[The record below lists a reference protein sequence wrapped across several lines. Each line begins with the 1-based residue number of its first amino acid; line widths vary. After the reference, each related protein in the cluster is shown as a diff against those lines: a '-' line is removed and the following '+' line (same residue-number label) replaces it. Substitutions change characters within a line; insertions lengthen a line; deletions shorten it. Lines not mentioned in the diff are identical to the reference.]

1 MKIQFIGATHEVTGS
16 CTLLE
21 VGGRYYMVD
30 CGMEQGTDVF
40 QNIPLPVP
48 AGAIEA
54 VFLTHA
60 HIDHSGMLPK
70 LCKDGFSGP
79 IYATEATCDLC
90 NIMLRDSAHI
100 QESEVQWRN
109 RKAERSG
116 EPLVE
121 PTYTMNDAMAAI
133 KLLRPVRYQE
143 LLQVAEGIDLQM
155 TDIGHLLGSAAIE
168 LWLTENGE
176 TRKIVFSGDVGNT
189 NQPLL
194 NDPKTVEETDYLVIE
209 STYGDRFHSKA
220 RGDAEAE
227 LSDCIQRAFD
237 RGGNLVIPSFAVGRT
252 QEMLYLIREIKQ
264 KGLVTGHDGFPVY
277 VDSPLAV
284 EATGIFLQSHESN
297 FAEETRGDVIAEFAG
312 YLQRALDRGGNVVIP
327 SFAVGRTQEMLYAI
341 REIKQK
347 GLVKGHD
354 GFPVYV
360 DSPLAVEATGIFLQ
374 SHESN
379 FDPETLEVIRQG
391 VNPIWSKGVTLSVT
405 SEESKLINADLQ
417 PKVILS
423 ASGMCEAGRIRHHLK
438 HNLWRK
444 ESIVLF
450 VGYQAEH
457 SLGRKLQEGVKNV
470 KLFGE
475 DIAVHAEI
483 ATLHGTSGHADKEGL
498 LNWLLSFREKP
509 KLVFVNHGDDDSCE
523 AFRKTLE
530 EMGYR
535 AEAPYSGTEYD
546 LLTGKLTAYTEGV
559 KIDRAAAFKGS
570 QRARQVY
577 GELLAAAEALLALVR
592 TRRGCT
598 NKDNAKLTA
607 QIRSLIEK
615 WK

>member
-21 VGGRYYMVD
+21 VGGRRYLVD

-40 QNIPLPVP
+40 QNIPLPV
-48 AGAIEA
+48 AANQIEA

-79 IYATEATCDLC
+79 IYATEATCALC
-90 NIMLRDSAHI
+90 DIMLRDSAHI
-100 QESEVQWRN
+100 QESEAQWRS
-109 RKAERSG
+109 RKAERAG
-116 EPLVE
+116 EPPVE
-121 PTYTMNDAMAAI
+121 PTYNVNDALAAI
-133 KLLRPVRYQE
+133 RLLRPVKYQE
-143 LLQVAEGIDLQM
+143 LLRVAEGIDLRM

-194 NDPKTVEETDYLVIE
+194 NDPMAIAQTDYLVIE
-209 STYGDRFHSKA
+209 STYGNRYHEKA
-220 RGDAEAE
+220 RGDAVAE
-227 LSDCIQRAFD
+227 LAACIQEAFD
-237 RGGNLVIPSFAVGRT
+237 QGGNL
-252 QEMLYLIREIKQ
+252 
-264 KGLVTGHDGFPVY
+264 
-277 VDSPLAV
+277 
-284 EATGIFLQSHESN
+284 
-297 FAEETRGDVIAEFAG
+297 
-312 YLQRALDRGGNVVIP
+312 VIP

-341 REIKQK
+341 REIRQK
-347 GLVKGHD
+347 GMVKGHD
-354 GFPVYV
+354 RIPVYV

-379 FDPETLEVIRQG
+379 FDPDTLAVLAQG
-391 VNPIWSKGVTLSVT
+391 INPIWSDGVTLSVT
-405 SEESKLINADLQ
+405 AEESKLINADQQ

-444 ESIVLF
+444 ESIILF
-450 VGYQAEH
+450 VGYQAER
-457 SLGRKLQEGVKNV
+457 SLGRKLQEGAKSV

-475 DIAVHAEI
+475 DIAVHARI

-498 LNWLLSFREKP
+498 LNWLAGFREKP
-509 KLVFVNHGDDDSCE
+509 RTIFVNHGDDDACE
-523 AFRKTLE
+523 AFRTTLE
-530 EMGYR
+530 SMGYR

-570 QRARQVY
+570 QRAKQVY
-577 GELLAAAEALLALVR
+577 GELLAAAEDLLALVR
-592 TRRGCT
+592 RRKGCT